1 MDEPFQSVE
10 LQYMQSGFIWY
21 PTLQHRCKRP
31 NKYDENDKTS
41 PPSELIH
48 FYYSHSMFE
57 RLSVEEQ
64 NYILALTDK
73 EETGEIDMEQ
83 EANDEE
89 NEEVTDDIGSS
100 SHSKKHPD
108 GVFFRNETALRYT
121 SAYDALVRVAK
132 TVPVFKPFIGGTLA
146 ESTSSQH
153 TLLKNRLVFYPAAH
167 DTLPKTNNA
176 KDDERWL
183 ATMVIDALVQMVNIF
198 PKALLPDG

>member
-1 MDEPFQSVE
+1 
-10 LQYMQSGFIWY
+10 
-21 PTLQHRCKRP
+21 
-31 NKYDENDKTS
+31 
-41 PPSELIH
+41 
-48 FYYSHSMFE
+48 
-57 RLSVEEQ
+57 
-64 NYILALTDK
+64 
-73 EETGEIDMEQ
+73 MEQ

-121 SAYDALVRVAK
+121 SAYDAFVRVAK

-176 KDDERWL
+176 KDYEGWL
-183 ATMVIDALVQMVNIF
+183 QRYFKIQ
-198 PKALLPDG
+198 PDPVTIPYVSGCSNEPSCGQFKLNFENR